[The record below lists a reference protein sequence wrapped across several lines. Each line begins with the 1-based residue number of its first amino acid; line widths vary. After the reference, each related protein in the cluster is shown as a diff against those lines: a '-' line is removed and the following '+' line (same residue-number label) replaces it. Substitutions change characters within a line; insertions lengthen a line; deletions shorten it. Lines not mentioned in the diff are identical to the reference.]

1 MKDYKRKPIL
11 NSFTNL
17 FKNFMKIK
25 SFFKG
30 FAAALVAVA
39 AVAACAPQAEELDK
53 LSVQPSA
60 ALSFEAQGNADV
72 TLTVTTTADKWE
84 YTAPEWVKAE
94 VAGETLI
101 VNVNDNEGK
110 ARVGRISFTAGT
122 AHPVNINV
130 HQAAPKAEEPVQ
142 GETVAATL
150 NNKADGDFFQ
160 ITSGAVKGSVSVSLA
175 SAAAEDVVVEL
186 TLDPRYVEEYS
197 FITGDSYE
205 VVPTEAVTF
214 AKAEVTIAA
223 GATESEAVEVSI
235 DGAALGF
242 GQGYLVPIMAT
253 VKSGAATFAT
263 DAKRVNYVVMKANPR
278 TTKQVVYLEVND
290 CNPLNILEY
299 NLVDG
304 TPFFDAV
311 ILFAA
316 NINYDSVNDVVYLH
330 NNPNVQA
337 LLDETETYIQP
348 LRKKGIK
355 VYLGLL
361 GNHDAAGLAQ
371 LSDWGARE
379 WAQEVA
385 EACRVYKLDGV
396 NLDDEYSSYPDTS
409 NPWFTNQSAAAGAR
423 LCYELKMAL
432 KEKCYWPTDVSIF
445 EWGALYNLPTVT
457 DENGTVHTQS
467 EFIDWTCANY
477 GGQSYPYG
485 DLTYANCSAASVQ
498 LNYGNSLY
506 QTDIT
511 DALEYGFGWMMWFAF
526 DPSGTGGISN
536 NRSHSMQQFEK
547 AAYGLYGKSMAQ
559 PQYVYNK
566 LGEGKYDPTPHAIN

>member
-1 MKDYKRKPIL
+1 
-11 NSFTNL
+11 
-17 FKNFMKIK
+17 MKIK

-30 FAAALVAVA
+30 FAIAALAVA
-39 AVAACAPQAEELDK
+39 AAVSCKEKEEPVVADS
-53 LSVQPSA
+53 LSVEPSA
-60 ALSFEAQGNADV
+60 AITFKAAGNADV
-72 TLTVTTTADKWE
+72 TLAVTTNVEEWSF
-84 YTAPEWVKAE
+84 TAPEWAVATKEGATLVVNAQDNASKDSRLGRIVISAGAADPVKINVMQEGNEGGAE
-94 VAGETLI
+94 PPVPGDKVAGALAADTDATIFLGSSA
-101 VNVNDNEGK
+101 VT
-110 ARVGRISFTAGT
+110 ASFTFSVASALAADAVIELSLDPEYLAEFSFIMGDAYELLPEANVTFPATVTLPAGQT
-122 AHPVNINV
+122 
-130 HQAAPKAEEPVQ
+130 
-142 GETVAATL
+142 
-150 NNKADGDFFQ
+150 
-160 ITSGAVKGSVSVSLA
+160 SVSGEVSLVA
-175 SAAAEDVVVEL
+175 S
-186 TLDPRYVEEYS
+186 
-197 FITGDSYE
+197 GDMN
-205 VVPTEAVTF
+205 
-214 AKAEVTIAA
+214 
-223 GATESEAVEVSI
+223 
-235 DGAALGF
+235 F
-242 GQGYLVPIMAT
+242 GQGYLVPLVAT
-253 VKSGAATFAT
+253 VKSGDVTIASA
-263 DAKRVNYVVMKANPR
+263 DKRANFVAMRQNER
-278 TTKQVVYLEVND
+278 TCKQVVYLEVND

-337 LLDETETYIQP
+337 LLDETEVYIQP

-371 LSDWGARE
+371 LSDWGAHE

-457 DENGTVHTQS
+457 DENGVTHTQS

-498 LNYGNSLY
+498 LNYGQNLY
-506 QTDIT
+506 SSDIT
-511 DALEYGFGWMMWFAF
+511 DAQEYGFGWIMWFAF

-536 NRSHSMQQFEK
+536 NRAHSMQQFEK
-547 AAYGLYGKSMAQ
+547 AAFGLYGKSMAQ
-559 PQYVYNK
+559 PENVYNK
-566 LGEGKYDPTPHAIN
+566 LGEGKYDPTPHPIQ

>member
-1 MKDYKRKPIL
+1 MK
-11 NSFTNL
+11 
-17 FKNFMKIK
+17 FK
-25 SFFKG
+25 SLFKG
-30 FAAALVAVA
+30 FAAALIAIA
-39 AVAACAPQAEELDK
+39 AASACTQQAEELDT

-60 ALSFEAQGNADV
+60 ALSFEADGNADV
-72 TLTVTTTADKWE
+72 TLTVTTTADEWG
-84 YTAPEWVKAE
+84 YTAPEWVTATP
-94 VAGETLI
+94 AGETLI
-101 VNVNDNEGK
+101 VNVQDNTGK

-130 HQAAPKAEEPVQ
+130 HQAAPKAEVPS

-150 NNKADGDFFQ
+150 NNKAESDFFQ
-160 ITSGAVKGSVSVSLA
+160 LTSGTVTGSVSVTLA

-197 FITGDSYE
+197 FITGDVYE
-205 VVPTEAVTF
+205 AVPTEAVSF

-223 GATESEAVEVSI
+223 GETESEAVEVVV

-242 GQGYLVPIMAT
+242 GQGYLVPVMAV
-253 VKSGAATFAT
+253 VKSGNASFAT

-299 NLVDG
+299 NLADG

-337 LLDETETYIQP
+337 LLDESETYIQP

-371 LSDWGARE
+371 LSNWGAHE

-396 NLDDEYSSYPDTS
+396 NLDDEYSGYPDLN

-445 EWGALYNLPTVT
+445 EWGALYNLPTVNV
-457 DENGTVHTQS
+457 DGVEYTQS
-467 EFIDWTCANY
+467 QFLDWTCANY
-477 GGQSYPYG
+477 GSASRPYG
-485 DLTYANCSAASVQ
+485 DLTYANCSGASIQ
-498 LNYGNSLY
+498 LNYGNSIY
-506 QTDIT
+506 DNT
-511 DALEYGFGWMMWFAF
+511 LENIKNNGYGWVMWFAF

-536 NRSHSMQQFEK
+536 NRTHSMTQFEK
-547 AAYGLYGKSMAQ
+547 TAQALYGQGMAQ
-559 PQYVYNK
+559 PENVYNK